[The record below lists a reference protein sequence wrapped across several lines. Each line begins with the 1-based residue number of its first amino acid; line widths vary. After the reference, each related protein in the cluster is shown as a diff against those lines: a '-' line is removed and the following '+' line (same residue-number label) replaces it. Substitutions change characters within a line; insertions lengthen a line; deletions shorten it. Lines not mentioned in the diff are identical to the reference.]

1 MNFIL
6 ENWSFVS
13 KGLFMTLRLALVVLL
28 FTTLIST
35 VLGVL
40 ATVKNRALWWTI
52 HAYVELFRSIPLI
65 VNVFFIFFGAPMFG
79 LDLSP
84 FAAVTVGLTLWGSAN
99 GIEIVRGGLESVA
112 RHQWKSAWAL
122 GLRPWQIYLH
132 VIVPQS
138 MKAILPAYAG
148 LLTMLVQATSL
159 GALVG
164 VGEFLK
170 VGQIIIE
177 RETVMT
183 GVSPAFAVYG
193 VVLLVYFVICSALSW
208 FSRYLER
215 RLGRPAVRTS
225 NEEASKCKS
234 PKSVGV

>member
-1 MNFIL
+1 MNFVI
-6 ENWSFVS
+6 ENWGFIS
-13 KGLFMTLRLALVVLL
+13 KGLWMTLRLALVILL
-28 FTTLIST
+28 FTSVISA
-35 VLGVL
+35 LFGVL
-40 ATVKNRALWWTI
+40 ATLRSPLLRLAI

-65 VNVFFIFFGAPMFG
+65 VNVFFIFFGAPMLG

-84 FAAVTVGLTLWGSAN
+84 FAAVVTGLTLWGSAN

-122 GLRPWQIYLH
+122 GLRPWHIYLY
-132 VIVPQS
+132 IIAPQS
-138 MKAILPAYAG
+138 MRAILPAFTG

-177 RETVMT
+177 RSTVMT
-183 GVSPAFAVYG
+183 GVSPAFTVYG
-193 VVLLVYFVICSALSW
+193 VVLLVYFVICSVLTW
-208 FSRYLER
+208 LSRYLER
-215 RLGRPAVRTS
+215 RLGRPVTRPTHS
-225 NEEASKCKS
+225 E
-234 PKSVGV
+234 V

>member
-1 MNFIL
+1 MNFLI
-6 ENWSFVS
+6 ENWAFVS
-13 KGLFMTLRLALVVLL
+13 KGLWMTVRLALVVLL
-28 FTTLIST
+28 FTTIIST
-35 VLGVL
+35 LLGVL
-40 ATVKNRALWWTI
+40 ATVKNRFLWWTI

-84 FAAVTVGLTLWGSAN
+84 FAAVTTGLTLWGSAN
-99 GIEIVRGGLESVA
+99 GIEIVRGGLESVS

-122 GLRPWQIYLH
+122 GLRPWQVYLY
-132 VIVPQS
+132 VIAPQS
-138 MKAILPAYAG
+138 MRAILPAYTG

-164 VGEFLK
+164 VSEFLK

-183 GVSPAFAVYG
+183 GVSPAFTVYG
-193 VVLLVYFVICSALSW
+193 MVLLVYFIICSLLSW

-215 RLGRPAVRTS
+215 RLGRPVTRAIIDEGAT
-225 NEEASKCKS
+225 CKN
-234 PKSVGV
+234 PKSAGA

>member
-1 MNFIL
+1 MNFLI
-6 ENWSFVS
+6 ENWAFVS
-13 KGLFMTLRLALVVLL
+13 KGLWMTVRLALVVLL
-28 FTTLIST
+28 FTTIIST
-35 VLGVL
+35 LLGVL
-40 ATVKNRALWWTI
+40 ATVRNRLLGWTI

-84 FAAVTVGLTLWGSAN
+84 FAAVTTGLTLWGSAN
-99 GIEIVRGGLESVA
+99 GIEIVRGGLESVS

-122 GLRPWQIYLH
+122 GLRPWQVYLY
-132 VIVPQS
+132 VVAPQS
-138 MKAILPAYAG
+138 MRAILPAYTG
-148 LLTMLVQATSL
+148 LTTMLVQATSL

-164 VGEFLK
+164 VSEFLK

-183 GVSPAFAVYG
+183 GVSPAFTVYG
-193 VVLLVYFVICSALSW
+193 MVLLVYFIICSLLSW

-215 RLGRPAVRTS
+215 RLGRPVTRAIIDEGAT
-225 NEEASKCKS
+225 CKN
-234 PKSVGV
+234 PKSAGA

>member
-1 MNFIL
+1 MNFLI
-6 ENWSFVS
+6 ENWGFIA
-13 KGLFMTLRLALVVLL
+13 KGLWMTLRLALVILL

-35 VLGVL
+35 VVGVL
-40 ATVKNRALWWTI
+40 ATLQQRLLSAVI
-52 HAYVELFRSIPLI
+52 HVYVELFRSIPLI
-65 VNVFFIFFGAPMFG
+65 VNVFFIFFGAPMLG

-84 FAAVTVGLTLWGSAN
+84 FAAVTTGLTLWGSAN
-99 GIEIVRGGLESVA
+99 GIEIVRGGLQSVA

-122 GLRPWQIYLH
+122 GLRPWQVYLY

-138 MKAILPAYAG
+138 LRAILPAYTG

-177 RETVMT
+177 RATVMT
-183 GVSPAFAVYG
+183 GVSPAFSVYG
-193 VVLLVYFVICSALSW
+193 AVLLVYFVMCSLLSW
-208 FSRYLER
+208 LSRYLER
-215 RLGRPAVRTS
+215 RLGRPVTRANR
-225 NEEASKCKS
+225 E
-234 PKSVGV
+234 GV

>member
-1 MNFIL
+1 MDFLI
-6 ENWSFVS
+6 ENWGFVA
-13 KGLFMTLRLALVVLL
+13 KGLWMTLRLALVILL
-28 FTTLIST
+28 FTTLISA
-35 VLGVL
+35 VFGVL
-40 ATVKNRALWWTI
+40 ATLPNRALRWAI

-65 VNVFFIFFGAPMFG
+65 VNVFFIFFGAPMMG

-84 FAAVTVGLTLWGSAN
+84 FAAVTTGLTLWGSAN
-99 GIEIVRGGLESVA
+99 GIEVIRGGLESVA

-122 GLRPWQIYLH
+122 GLRPWQVYLY
-132 VIVPQS
+132 VIGPQS
-138 MKAILPAYAG
+138 MRAILPAYTG

-177 RETVMT
+177 RSTVMT
-183 GVSPAFAVYG
+183 GVSPAFSVYG
-193 VVLLVYFVICSALSW
+193 MVLLVYFVICSSLSG

-215 RLGRPAVRTS
+215 RLGSPASR
-225 NEEASKCKS
+225 AR
-234 PKSVGV
+234 GI